1 MAARSLGLPPGM
13 RFIGRRRLVLSITI
27 PLFDCCPPIEYSPC
41 LHPHANPHTP
51 SSLTLQIIETHQE
64 CCKTSNAA
72 YHIPPKGTS
81 AVNDGSSTRR
91 CCNESPAGWTATYPM
106 ASIHQ
111 RTSIPIRPHNKDSD
125 WSSFCNNVFEEYLDD
140 DDLFGIDSHHSRNR
154 SSSDDSGQNLFD
166 FSGSSEQSNQT
177 AGTSPIPSWD
187 RAGLHTPILEAQQP
201 KAKESVGFWQ
211 RTLLALENNAAE
223 TEHRQQLL
231 RTTKSHPDFL
241 SLGGH
246 PSPPAIPSSPTDQSL
261 SVQRRRVSR
270 PSAANGKKTST
281 TSAARS
287 VSRGRPSGVSKT
299 TSGAAAVNPYATI
312 RKVSTSPHKM
322 MNPSRYRAGFKDVW
336 ADKLEHSGNSKKYE
350 IHVPSLGNNRL
361 TLPASPP
368 PSARVT
374 HHDFAAFGSPLES
387 AQFAPLY
394 DSELSP
400 LTTSFQQQA
409 RIFTPVA
416 SPLFEPQ
423 DGISYFDA
431 VPAIPAVPINPY
443 ALQTLP
449 LNDTSTFP
457 ERTSSLVAN
466 RIGSFDFGFGSSS
479 TENDVWDPNTL
490 LDNTTMHHATTGFQ
504 DPFAGLGQTIIP
516 TTEIHNPLP
525 AGLGISCDPT
535 LVSAP
540 YNNIADIAPLSAT
553 DYHIPTAPM
562 YTTQIPHGLPHT
574 PQRRPRTR
582 SDSPSPGPPLTE
594 PRSGARRNTRGPS
607 TSRSRC
613 TSRHRRAKSTN
624 NTPRHPPNVDRSG
637 FVNFTPHDSGKILSG
652 VAPSGSSKTKA
663 RSTLR

>member
-1 MAARSLGLPPGM
+1 
-13 RFIGRRRLVLSITI
+13 
-27 PLFDCCPPIEYSPC
+27 
-41 LHPHANPHTP
+41 
-51 SSLTLQIIETHQE
+51 
-64 CCKTSNAA
+64 
-72 YHIPPKGTS
+72 
-81 AVNDGSSTRR
+81 
-91 CCNESPAGWTATYPM
+91 M
-106 ASIHQ
+106 ASLHQ
-111 RTSIPIRPHNKDSD
+111 TTSIPIRPHNKDSD

-166 FSGSSEQSNQT
+166 FSGSSEQSNHT
-177 AGTSPIPSWD
+177 AGTSPIPSWEH
-187 RAGLHTPILEAQQP
+187 AGLHTPILEAQQP
-201 KAKESVGFWQ
+201 QAKESVGFWQ
-211 RTLLALENNAAE
+211 RTLMALENNAAE
-223 TEHRQQLL
+223 TEHRQQEL

-261 SVQRRRVSR
+261 SVQRPRVSR
-270 PSAANGKKTST
+270 QVAANGKKTST

-322 MNPSRYRAGFKDVW
+322 MNPSRYRTGFKDVW
-336 ADKLEHSGNSKKYE
+336 ADKLEHSGNAKKYE
-350 IHVPSLGNNRL
+350 IHVPSLSNNRL

-374 HHDFAAFGSPLES
+374 HNDFAAFGSSLES
-387 AQFAPLY
+387 SQFAPLY

-409 RIFTPVA
+409 RIFTPVD

-423 DGISYFDA
+423 DDTSYFDA
-431 VPAIPAVPINPY
+431 VPAVPAVPINPY

-449 LNDTSTFP
+449 LNDTSVFP

-479 TENDVWDPNTL
+479 TENDVWDPNSL
-490 LDNTTMHHATTGFQ
+490 LDNPPLHHATATFQ
-504 DPFAGLGQTIIP
+504 DPFVGLGQSILPSI
-516 TTEIHNPLP
+516 ESHDPLS
-525 AGLGISCDPT
+525 AGLGISRDPS

-540 YNNIADIAPLSAT
+540 YHSMADIGPLPAT
-553 DYHIPTAPM
+553 DYQVATAPM
-562 YTTQIPHGLPHT
+562 YINPRGLPSTSH
-574 PQRRPRTR
+574 RRPRMR

-624 NTPRHPPNVDRSG
+624 STPRHAANMDRSG

-663 RSTLR
+663 RREKEAADKRRRLSQAAVRAVVEAGGDLDGLERAGLLA